1 MMEKNTSYISN
12 IIKVYSFLHILH
24 LPKHDQRHSFSS
36 ESFVKNLPP
45 PSPQLLAP
53 ADHGHWSWSGLP
65 KGCLFFSEK
74 NQSNPDHNKPILAF
88 NWSLENIQRAD
99 ISRVTVSPDI
109 SVLFFEAGRKVQQRC
124 LGQHLDH
131 VIIIEGFGSAL

>member
-1 MMEKNTSYISN
+1 MMEKSTSYISN

-36 ESFVKNLPP
+36 ESYVKNLPP
-45 PSPQLLAP
+45 PPQLLARACP
-53 ADHGHWSWSGLP
+53 DHKAWSGLP
-65 KGCLFFSEK
+65 CGCLVLSDK
-74 NQSNPDHNKPILAF
+74 DQINRNHKKPMLAF
-88 NWSLENIQRAD
+88 NWSLESNQRVD

-109 SVLFFEAGRKVQQRC
+109 SILFFEASRKVQQRC
-124 LGQHLDH
+124 LGQYLDH